1 MCVDGGIAK
10 KRVHGTPAPKHGSN
24 SPMGLRLRGS
34 GCVVCDVQIMMYQ
47 IVAQNHV
54 EVDHETRLT
63 CVSFDN
69 RTFYKSPF
77 PQTGRDYPLICID
90 QDGLVLHVQRC
101 VSP

>member
-1 MCVDGGIAK
+1 MCVDKGIAK
-10 KRVHGTPAPKHGSN
+10 KRIPGTPAPKHGSS
-24 SPMGLRLRGS
+24 SPMGRRLRGL
-34 GCVVCDVQIMMYQ
+34 VICDVQLMMYE

-63 CVSFDN
+63 GVSIDN

-90 QDGLVLHVQRC
+90 QDGLVLHVERC